1 VNRISR
7 LDLSIFP
14 DSPYAAE
21 LRRGPASLRFTP
33 ELETEYASFRLL
45 QSRTLIRVACML
57 AAVLAVLRGLEQA
70 SQGTWNWLF
79 AADAGLIVAGSI
91 ALTFV
96 AWSRSFQRLYLR
108 FARIVVPARNAIV
121 AAHIGVIAA
130 HGQLEML
137 MVLPIMLIGPFFFL
151 GLRFR
156 TALLCCALTV
166 VSYVAAASFFELSE
180 PVALR
185 SYIFLIANAA
195 ACIVAAR
202 YLESGS
208 RLSFLEGK
216 LLVELAQC
224 DALTGTKNRRVFDA
238 QLNHLWRQAT
248 EDRRPLAIILID
260 IDHFKAYNDCYG
272 HQAGDQALRKVAASA
287 QRFVR
292 RPLDVLA
299 RYGGEEFAV
308 ILYDIDREQAKEIAD
323 RIRLAVG
330 GLAIEHRGSRT
341 SPVVTI
347 SAGVAAV
354 EPTVDR
360 TPSGALQ
367 LADQA
372 LYEAK
377 VRGRNRVELMGCE
390 QHSLLE
396 TGVFSI
402 AAVRAANG

>member
-1 VNRISR
+1 VNRLPR

-21 LRRGPASLRFTP
+21 LRRAPVSLRFTP
-33 ELETEYASFRLL
+33 ELETEYASSRLL

-57 AAVLAVLRGLEQA
+57 AAVLTTLRGLEQA
-70 SQGTWNWLF
+70 SQGAWNGLF
-79 AADAGLIVAGSI
+79 VIDAELIVAGSI
-91 ALTFV
+91 ALAFV
-96 AWSRSFQRLYLR
+96 SWSSNFQRVYVR
-108 FARIVVPARNAIV
+108 WARIVVPARNALI
-121 AAHIGVIAA
+121 AAHIAAIAA
-130 HGQLEML
+130 QGQLDML
-137 MVLPIMLIGPFFFL
+137 MVMPIMLIGPFFFL

-166 VSYVAAASFFELSE
+166 VSYVAAASFFDLAE

-185 SYIFLIANAA
+185 SYTFLIAGAA

-202 YLESGS
+202 HLERGS

-216 LLVELAQC
+216 LMVELAQC

-238 QLNHLWRQAT
+238 QLNQLWGQAIET
-248 EDRRPLAIILID
+248 RRAIAIILID

-272 HQAGDQALRKVAASA
+272 HQAGDQALRRVAASV

-308 ILYDIDREQAKEIAD
+308 ILNDIDAEQAKDIAD

-330 GLAIEHRGSRT
+330 ELAIAHRESRT
-341 SPVVTI
+341 SSVVTI
-347 SAGVAAV
+347 SAGIAAV
-354 EPTVDR
+354 EPSPDR
-360 TPSGALQ
+360 APSGALQ

-377 VRGRNRVELMGCE
+377 IRGRNRVELMGSE
-390 QHSLLE
+390 QYSQLE
-396 TGVFSI
+396 TGVFSV
-402 AAVRAANG
+402 AAARSAIR